1 MDVNPI
7 KPVPVVQPPRKV
19 QRERQ
24 DREREKGHN
33 TAEHAVDTD
42 ERDDGSKRIDTYA

>member
-7 KPVPVVQPPRKV
+7 RPVPVVQPPRKV
-19 QRERQ
+19 ERERQ
-24 DREREKGHN
+24 DKGRNKDHS
-33 TAEHAVDTD
+33 AEEDAVDTD